1 MDGGSGNDAPTDFY
15 LCRGYECELMKFLFV
30 IPSITNYFTFLED
43 LTHELVQRNHEVHLA
58 TSRKHIA
65 RIDAYR
71 RGIECE
77 VHHIDFPRA
86 LAPLKHISAGRQVNA
101 LVQKIKPDL
110 INIHFSAAL
119 FTTMLGKKDHW
130 PTSTGTIHG
139 LGSPLIK
146 GWRKFAISQAERWS
160 SERVDEVFV
169 LTQDDKDYL
178 EEKAPKASVSILNS
192 FGMGCDLERF
202 SPENVSEVTKQ
213 KIKQKYGL
221 KKNDFV
227 FIFIGRQTH
236 FKGFDKVVLA
246 FLKLK
251 QKHNHIKLLLI
262 GEKDRIHPTSK
273 QQRFEKALKEDGD
286 IMRVGWKENVQDFL
300 AISDLNVF
308 PSEREGLPVNLMES
322 LSMGVP
328 VVTIQSRGCKEVV
341 RNNVDG
347 LVLSEYEVEH
357 LSDAMEL
364 LLMDRSKLK
373 EFATNALNGRNRFSR
388 KHFIADQL
396 TTYSRLLNTEI

>member
-1 MDGGSGNDAPTDFY
+1 
-15 LCRGYECELMKFLFV
+15 MKLLFV

-43 LTHELVQRNHEVHLA
+43 LTHELIQRDHEVHLA

-86 LAPLKHISAGRQVNA
+86 LAPFKHFSAGRQVNA
-101 LVQKIKPDL
+101 LVQEIKPDL

-119 FTTMLGKKDHW
+119 FTTMIGKKNNW

-146 GWRKFAISQAERWS
+146 GWRKYAISQAERWS

-169 LTQDDKDYL
+169 LTQDDKEYL
-178 EEKAPKASVSILNS
+178 EENAPKATVSVLNS

-202 SPENVSEVTKQ
+202 DPARISETTKERLREENGVKQ
-213 KIKQKYGL
+213 D
-221 KKNDFV
+221 DFV

-236 FKGFDKVVLA
+236 FKGFDKVVLS
-246 FLKLK
+246 FLELK
-251 QKHNHIKLLLI
+251 QKHSNIKLLLI

-273 QQRFEKALKEDGD
+273 QQRFEKALKEDSD
-286 IMRVGWKENVQDFL
+286 IVRVGWKENVQDYL
-300 AISDLNVF
+300 AIADLNVF

-322 LSMGVP
+322 LSMGIP
-328 VVTIQSRGCKEVV
+328 VITIESRGCKEVV

-347 LVLSEYEVEH
+347 FVLPQYDVEQLSAAMERLLVNRKELKVLSE
-357 LSDAMEL
+357 
-364 LLMDRSKLK
+364 
-373 EFATNALNGRNRFSR
+373 NALKGRERFSR

-396 TTYSRLLNTEI
+396 NTYERLLAQKV

>member
-1 MDGGSGNDAPTDFY
+1 
-15 LCRGYECELMKFLFV
+15 MKLLFV

-43 LTHELVQRNHEVHLA
+43 LTHELIERNHEVHLA

-86 LAPLKHISAGRQVNA
+86 LAPLKHISAGRQVND
-101 LVQKIKPDL
+101 LVQEIKPDL

-119 FTTMLGKKDHW
+119 FTTMLGKKDNW
-130 PTSTGTIHG
+130 PASTGTIHG

-146 GWRKFAISQAERWS
+146 GWRKYAISQAERWS
-160 SERVDEVFV
+160 CERVDEVFV
-169 LTQDDKDYL
+169 LTNDDKEYL
-178 EEKAPKASVSILNS
+178 DKKAPKATVSVLDS
-192 FGMGCDLERF
+192 FGMGCDLVRF
-202 SPENVSEVTKQ
+202 DPVNVSDATKQ
-213 KIKQKYGL
+213 KIRDESQL
-221 KKNDFV
+221 KKEDFV

-236 FKGFDKVVLA
+236 FKGFDKVVLS
-246 FLKLK
+246 FLRLK
-251 QKHNHIKLLLI
+251 EKHENIKLLLI
-262 GEKDRIHPTSK
+262 GEKDRIHPTSR
-273 QQRFEKALKEDGD
+273 QQRFEKALKEDSD
-286 IMRVGWKENVQDFL
+286 IVRVGWKENVQDYL
-300 AISDLNVF
+300 AIADLNVF

-328 VVTIQSRGCKEVV
+328 VITINSRGCKEVV

-347 LVLSEYEVEH
+347 LVLQEYDVEH
-357 LSDAMEL
+357 LSNAMEKL
-364 LLMDRSKLK
+364 LVDRNELNELAK
-373 EFATNALNGRNRFSR
+373 NALAGRDRFNR

-396 TTYSRLLNTEI
+396 SIYERLLAAKD

>member
-1 MDGGSGNDAPTDFY
+1 
-15 LCRGYECELMKFLFV
+15 MKLLFV

-43 LTHELVQRNHEVHLA
+43 LTHELIIRGHEVHLA

-86 LAPLKHISAGRQVNA
+86 LAPLKHISAGRQVND
-101 LVQKIKPDL
+101 LVQEIKPDL

-119 FTTMLGKKDHW
+119 FTTMLGKKDNW
-130 PTSTGTIHG
+130 PASTGTIHG

-146 GWRKFAISQAERWS
+146 GWRKYAISQAERWS

-169 LTQDDKDYL
+169 LTQDDKEYL
-178 EEKAPKASVSILNS
+178 KEKAPKATVSVLNS
-192 FGMGCDLERF
+192 FGMGCDLDRF
-202 SPENVSEVTKQ
+202 DPKKISKETKQ
-213 KIKQKYGL
+213 ELRVENGVSKE
-221 KKNDFV
+221 DFV

-236 FKGFDKVVLA
+236 FKGFDKVVLS
-246 FLKLK
+246 FLQLK
-251 QKHNHIKLLLI
+251 KKHQNIKLLLI

-273 QQRFEKALKEDGD
+273 QQRFEKALKEDKD
-286 IMRVGWKENVQDFL
+286 IVRVGWKENVQDYL
-300 AISDLNVF
+300 AIADLNVF

-328 VVTIQSRGCKEVV
+328 VITINSRGCKEVV

-347 LVLSEYEVEH
+347 LVLSNHDVEH
-357 LSDAMEL
+357 LSSAMERL
-364 LLMDRSKLK
+364 LVDREELSVLAK
-373 EFATNALNGRNRFSR
+373 NAFEGRNRFSR
-388 KHFIADQL
+388 QHFIDDQL
-396 TTYSRLLNTEI
+396 KTYDRLLQKKH

>member
-1 MDGGSGNDAPTDFY
+1 MYWHRLA
-15 LCRGYECELMKFLFV
+15 LMKLLFV

-43 LTHELVQRNHEVHLA
+43 LTHELIERNHEVHLA
-58 TSRKHIA
+58 TSRRHIA

-86 LAPLKHISAGRQVNA
+86 LAPLKHISAARQVNA
-101 LVQKIKPDL
+101 LVQEIKPDL

-119 FTTMLGKKDHW
+119 FTTMLGKKDPW
-130 PTSTGTIHG
+130 PVSTGTIHG

-146 GWRKFAISQAERWS
+146 GWRKYAISQAERWS

-169 LTQDDKDYL
+169 LTQDDKEYL
-178 EEKAPKASVSILNS
+178 KEKAPKATVSVLNS
-192 FGMGCDLERF
+192 FGMGCDLDRF
-202 SPENVSEVTKQ
+202 DPKNVSEETKQ
-213 KIKQKYGL
+213 ML
-221 KKNDFV
+221 REENSVKKEDFV

-236 FKGFDKVVLA
+236 FKGFDKVVLS
-246 FLKLK
+246 FLQLK
-251 QKHNHIKLLLI
+251 EKHSDIKLLLI

-273 QQRFEKALKEDGD
+273 QQRFEKALKEDSD
-286 IMRVGWKENVQDFL
+286 IVRVGWKENVQDYL
-300 AISDLNVF
+300 AIADLNVF

-328 VVTIQSRGCKEVV
+328 VITINSRGCKEVV

-347 LVLSEYEVEH
+347 LVLSEYDVEH
-357 LSDAMEL
+357 LSAAMERL
-364 LLMDRSKLK
+364 LVDREELNVW
-373 EFATNALNGRNRFSR
+373 AINALEGRDRFSR

-396 TTYSRLLNTEI
+396 NTYDRLLAKKN

>member
-1 MDGGSGNDAPTDFY
+1 
-15 LCRGYECELMKFLFV
+15 MKLLFV

-43 LTHELVQRNHEVHLA
+43 LTHELIKRNHEVHLA

-86 LAPLKHISAGRQVNA
+86 LAPLKHISAGRQVNE
-101 LVQKIKPDL
+101 LVQQIKPDL

-119 FTTMLGKKDHW
+119 FTTMLGKKNDW
-130 PTSTGTIHG
+130 PASTGTIHG

-146 GWRKFAISQAERWS
+146 GWRKYAISQAEKWS
-160 SERVDEVFV
+160 AEKVDEVFV
-169 LTQDDKDYL
+169 LTQDDKEYL
-178 EEKAPKASVSILNS
+178 EDKAPNATVSVLNS
-192 FGMGCDLERF
+192 YGMGCDLERF
-202 SPENVSEVTKQ
+202 DPSNIGEATKRRIKEENGISTD
-213 KIKQKYGL
+213 
-221 KKNDFV
+221 DFV

-251 QKHNHIKLLLI
+251 EQHDRIKLLLI

-273 QQRFEKALKEDGD
+273 QQRFEKALKEDKD
-286 IMRVGWKENVQDFL
+286 IVRVGWKENVQDYL

-328 VVTIQSRGCKEVV
+328 VITINSRGCKEVV
-341 RNNVDG
+341 RHETDG
-347 LVLSEYEVEH
+347 LVLAKHDVEH
-357 LSDAMEL
+357 LSAAMEDL
-364 LLMDRSKLK
+364 LKNRDKLQT
-373 EFATNALNGRNRFSR
+373 FAANALAGRDRFSR
-388 KHFIADQL
+388 EHFIADQL
-396 TTYSRLLNTEI
+396 KIYDRLLSHKT

>member
-1 MDGGSGNDAPTDFY
+1 
-15 LCRGYECELMKFLFV
+15 MKLLFV

-43 LTHELVQRNHEVHLA
+43 LTHELIQRNHEVHLA

-86 LAPLKHISAGRQVNA
+86 LAPIKHISAGRQVNE
-101 LVQKIKPDL
+101 LVQEIKPDL

-119 FTTMLGKKDHW
+119 FTTMLGKKNNW
-130 PTSTGTIHG
+130 PASTGTIHG

-146 GWRKFAISQAERWS
+146 GWRKYAISQAERWS
-160 SERVDEVFV
+160 AEKVDEVFV
-169 LTQDDKDYL
+169 LTEDDKEYL
-178 EEKAPKASVSILNS
+178 EDKAPNATVSVLNS
-192 FGMGCDLERF
+192 YGMGCDLERF
-202 SPENVSEVTKQ
+202 DANNVSKETKER
-213 KIKQKYGL
+213 IRSDNGVGEE
-221 KKNDFV
+221 DFV

-236 FKGFDKVVLA
+236 FKGFDKVVLS

-251 QKHNHIKLLLI
+251 ESHQNLKLLLI

-273 QQRFEKALKEDGD
+273 QQRFEKALKEDPD
-286 IMRVGWKENVQDFL
+286 IVRVGWKENVQDYL

-328 VVTIQSRGCKEVV
+328 VITIDSRGCREVV
-341 RNNVDG
+341 RHNIDG
-347 LVLSEYEVEH
+347 VVLAQNDVHHLTEAMEALLIDKKR
-357 LSDAMEL
+357 LSDLA
-364 LLMDRSKLK
+364 S
-373 EFATNALNGRNRFSR
+373 NALSGRNRFSR
-388 KHFIADQL
+388 KHFIDDQL
-396 TTYSRLLNTEI
+396 KIYDRLLSPNN

>member
-1 MDGGSGNDAPTDFY
+1 
-15 LCRGYECELMKFLFV
+15 MKLLFV

-43 LTHELVQRNHEVHLA
+43 LTHELIVRGHEVHLA

-86 LAPLKHISAGRQVNA
+86 LAPLKHISAGRQVND
-101 LVQKIKPDL
+101 LVQEIKPDL

-119 FTTMLGKKDHW
+119 FTTMLGKKDNW
-130 PTSTGTIHG
+130 PASTGTIHG

-146 GWRKFAISQAERWS
+146 GWRKYAISQAERWS

-178 EEKAPKASVSILNS
+178 EEKAPKATVSVLNS
-192 FGMGCDLERF
+192 FGMGCDLARFDATTISER
-202 SPENVSEVTKQ
+202 
-213 KIKQKYGL
+213 IKQQLRDENGV
-221 KKNDFV
+221 KKDDFV

-236 FKGFDKVVLA
+236 FKGFDKVVLS

-251 QKHNHIKLLLI
+251 EKHTNIKLLLI

-273 QQRFEKALKEDGD
+273 QQRFEKALREDKD
-286 IMRVGWKENVQDFL
+286 IVRVGWKENVQDYL

-328 VVTIQSRGCKEVV
+328 VITINSRGCKEVV
-341 RNNVDG
+341 RNGVDG
-347 LVLSEYEVEH
+347 LVLPRHDVKH
-357 LSDAMEL
+357 LSAAMERL
-364 LLMDRSKLK
+364 LVDREELKKL
-373 EFATNALNGRNRFSR
+373 ANNAIEGRDRFSR
-388 KHFIADQL
+388 RHFIEDQL
-396 TTYSRLLNTEI
+396 NTYDRLLTERD

>member
-1 MDGGSGNDAPTDFY
+1 
-15 LCRGYECELMKFLFV
+15 MKLLFV

-43 LTHELVQRNHEVHLA
+43 LTHELILRNHEVHLA

-86 LAPLKHISAGRQVNA
+86 LAPFKHISAGRQVNA
-101 LVQKIKPDL
+101 LVQEIKPDL

-119 FTTMLGKKDHW
+119 FTTMLGKKDDW
-130 PTSTGTIHG
+130 PASTGTIHG

-146 GWRKFAISQAERWS
+146 GWRKYAISQAERWS

-178 EEKAPKASVSILNS
+178 EEKAPKATVNVLNS

-202 SPENVSEVTKQ
+202 DPDRVSEETKQ
-213 KIKQKYGL
+213 SIREENGVRQD
-221 KKNDFV
+221 DFV

-236 FKGFDKVVLA
+236 FKGFDKVVLS

-251 QKHNHIKLLLI
+251 EKHSHIKLLLI
-262 GEKDRIHPTSK
+262 GEKDRIHPTSR
-273 QQRFEKALKEDGD
+273 QQRFEKALKEDRD
-286 IMRVGWKENVQDFL
+286 IVRVGWKENVQDYL
-300 AISDLNVF
+300 AIADLNVF

-328 VVTIQSRGCKEVV
+328 VITINSRGCKEVV

-347 LVLSEYEVEH
+347 LVLTDYNVDH
-357 LSDAMEL
+357 LSAAMERL
-364 LLMDRSKLK
+364 LVDRKELNKLA
-373 EFATNALNGRNRFSR
+373 ENALKGRDRFSR
-388 KHFIADQL
+388 KHFIIDQL
-396 TTYSRLLNTEI
+396 TTYERLLAGKS

>member
-1 MDGGSGNDAPTDFY
+1 
-15 LCRGYECELMKFLFV
+15 MKLLFI

-43 LTHELVQRNHEVHLA
+43 LTHELIVRGHEVHLA

-86 LAPLKHISAGRQVNA
+86 LAPLKHISAGRQVND
-101 LVQKIKPDL
+101 LVQEIKPDL

-119 FTTMLGKKDHW
+119 FTTMLGKKDNW
-130 PTSTGTIHG
+130 PASTGTIHG

-146 GWRKFAISQAERWS
+146 GWRKYAISQAERWS

-178 EEKAPKASVSILNS
+178 EEKAPKATVSVLNS
-192 FGMGCDLERF
+192 FGMGCDLARFDATTISER
-202 SPENVSEVTKQ
+202 
-213 KIKQKYGL
+213 IKQQLRDENGV
-221 KKNDFV
+221 KKDDFV

-236 FKGFDKVVLA
+236 FKGFDKVVLS

-251 QKHNHIKLLLI
+251 EKHTNIKLLLI

-273 QQRFEKALKEDGD
+273 QQRFEKALREDKD
-286 IMRVGWKENVQDFL
+286 IVRVGWKENVQDYL

-328 VVTIQSRGCKEVV
+328 VITINSRGCKEVV
-341 RNNVDG
+341 RNGVDG
-347 LVLSEYEVEH
+347 LVLPRHDVKH
-357 LSDAMEL
+357 LSAAMERL
-364 LLMDRSKLK
+364 LVDREELKKL
-373 EFATNALNGRNRFSR
+373 ANNAIEGRDRFSR
-388 KHFIADQL
+388 RHFIEDQL
-396 TTYSRLLNTEI
+396 NTYDRLLTERD